1 VDVDALAPDVRR
13 VVVVE
18 GTSDRL
24 ALEALARRRSFDA
37 AAAGV
42 AVVEMHGITNVSR
55 DMTALVARGIDVAGL
70 CDAGEVRYVRQA
82 LERCGVVVDD
92 RSVGALERHGFFV
105 CDVDLEDE
113 LIRALGESAAERFV
127 ESQGELE
134 TFRRFQRQPAQRERS
149 LAAQLHRFVG
159 TRSGRKHRYAPAM
172 VDALDLARVPA
183 PLDRLLDHLRRLD
196 HLAS

>member
-70 CDAGEVRYVRQA
+70 CDAGEVRYV
-82 LERCGVVVDD
+82 
-92 RSVGALERHGFFV
+92 
-105 CDVDLEDE
+105 